1 MISGERHDLFR
12 FHTLGDG
19 ANYNKEYKIGIFNVK
34 AAGSSNATDYSTF
47 SIGVERYSDT
57 NKRPSVLETFNNVN
71 LDPASP
77 NYIKKRIGD
86 RNVTIDANGK
96 QTMNGDY
103 QNNSKFIRVECSEEG
118 SFPILLHHLDMRHI
132 QTQSML
138 EVVHGRRIIVPS
150 VIFSTGSE
158 KNNSSKSVLIIVV
171 LI

>member
-1 MISGERHDLFR
+1 ML
-12 FHTLGDG
+12 
-19 ANYNKEYKIGIFNVK
+19 K

-47 SIGVERYSDT
+47 SIGVRAFSDT

-86 RNVTIDANGK
+86 MNITIDANGK

-118 SFPILLHHLDMRHI
+118 SFPIIAGPFGHDKYIKPNLCWK
-132 QTQSML
+132 
-138 EVVHGRRIIVPS
+138 RRLTWIW
-150 VIFSTGSE
+150 
-158 KNNSSKSVLIIVV
+158 
-171 LI
+171 